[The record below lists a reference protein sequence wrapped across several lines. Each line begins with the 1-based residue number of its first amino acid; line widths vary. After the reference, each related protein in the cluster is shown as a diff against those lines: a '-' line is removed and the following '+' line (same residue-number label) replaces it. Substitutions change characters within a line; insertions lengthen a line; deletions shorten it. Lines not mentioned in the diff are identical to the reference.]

1 MGKRIYPIEIR
12 NEMVDKYL
20 FGEAVSYIAENMHI
34 PYHTTRNI
42 IYGELALRKIQP
54 RKSRI
59 NEGTTLS
66 KDRDKL
72 NVSIKATKKQG
83 VL

>member
-42 IYGELALRKIQP
+42 IYGELAQGKAI
-54 RKSRI
+54 
-59 NEGTTLS
+59 
-66 KDRDKL
+66 
-72 NVSIKATKKQG
+72 NVSNTLCLKNTVILLMDLLSSLNSVVIT
-83 VL
+83 